1 MKEKSAER
9 LNPPNL
15 PGPWLG
21 SVFDPFAGVM
31 TKAAG
36 ISLFVMM
43 VMMTTH
49 IIGRKV
55 GHPVAGAFEASEQL
69 MVVVFSFPLAELGL
83 RKNHIFFELL
93 VRVLPKKMQNLLGL
107 LAHAVGLLLF
117 APLTWQAWRVAWR
130 NFVIGEYRQGVID
143 FPIWPFR
150 FALAIG
156 LSAFVLQLMICLV
169 RDWKQRNA

>member
-9 LNPPNL
+9 LNPPNR

-21 SVFDPFAGVM
+21 SVFDPFAGGM

-55 GHPVAGAFEASEQL
+55 GYPVAGAFEASEQL
-69 MVVVFSFPLAELGL
+69 MVIVFSFPLAELGL
-83 RKNHIFFELL
+83 RKNHIFFEL
-93 VRVLPKKMQNLLGL
+93 VIRVLSKKVQTVLEM
-107 LAHAVGLLLF
+107 LAHAVGLILF

-156 LSAFVLQLMICLV
+156 LSVFVLQMIISLV